1 MLQYI
6 MEQTKLHRIQVK
18 LNNTEQWYAV
28 MRECRAWF
36 GKNWKSQGRVKRKLQ
51 ENGRFRV
58 LGAKPTVDVWFEVP
72 DLRFATWISV
82 KHSLQVAAGDKLKPG
97 K

>member
-1 MLQYI
+1 V
-6 MEQTKLHRIQVK
+6 ENKTLHRIYVTLTTQ
-18 LNNTEQWYAV
+18 EQWYAV

-36 GKNWKSQGRVKRKLQ
+36 GKNWQSQGRIKRKLS
-51 ENGRFRV
+51 EGLRYGR
-58 LGAKPTVDVWFEVP
+58 GAPLVTVWFDVP

-82 KHSLQVAAGDKLKPG
+82 KYSLQVAGEDKHKTG